1 MAIVLIRQDGKIA
14 SWKKALQDS
23 SPGTAVYNY
32 LEDHPR
38 ETITMAIV
46 WKHPNGSL
54 KGYPNL
60 KCIASFGAGVD
71 FIFEDP
77 DRPAGIPLTR
87 VVDPKLAGDMSEF
100 VLAQILSYL
109 KHLKTYAL
117 EQEKRIWQPREYMR
131 IEGTVVGIMG
141 VGALGSVLARDLGKL
156 GFCVQ
161 GWVTSKKGDSEIP
174 LFAGTE
180 GLAAFLENIKILVCL
195 LPLTDETRG
204 ILNKK
209 HFALLPRGAFV
220 INVARG
226 GHLVDEDLLE
236 MLANGHLAGAAL
248 DVFHEEPLSQN
259 HPFWGHPAI
268 HLTPHI
274 ASVSD
279 QESVIPQLLG
289 NYERLMN
296 GKPLENVVSMDKGY

>member
-14 SWKKALQDS
+14 SWQQALKAR
-23 SPGTAVYNY
+23 SPETPVYSY
-32 LEDHPR
+32 LEEHPR
-38 ETITMAIV
+38 EAITMAIV
-46 WKHPNGSL
+46 WKHPKGSL
-54 KGYPNL
+54 QGYPNL

-77 DRPAGIPLTR
+77 GRPPGIPLTR

-100 VLAQILSYL
+100 VLAQIFSYL

-117 EQEKRIWQPREYMR
+117 EQEKRIWQPREYLR

-141 VGALGSVLARDLGKL
+141 VGALGSVLARDLARL
-156 GFCVQ
+156 GFGVR
-161 GWVTSKKGDSEIP
+161 GWVSSKKGNGRIP
-174 LFAGTE
+174 LFAGAE
-180 GLAAFLENIKILVCL
+180 ELGVFLEKVNILVCL
-195 LPLTDETRG
+195 LPLTPETRG

-209 HFALLPRGAFV
+209 YFGMLPRGAFV

-226 GHLVDEDLLE
+226 GHLVDEDLLA
-236 MLANGHLAGAAL
+236 MLDSGHLAGAAL
-248 DVFHEEPLSQN
+248 DVFHEEPLPAD

-289 NYERLMN
+289 NYDRLMN

>member
-14 SWKKALQDS
+14 SWQKALQES
-23 SPGTAVYNY
+23 SPGTAVYSY
-32 LEDHPR
+32 LEEHPR
-38 ETITMAIV
+38 EAITMAIV
-46 WKHPNGSL
+46 WKHPHGSL

-77 DRPAGIPLTR
+77 ARPAGITLTR

-100 VLAQILSYL
+100 VLAQIFSHL
-109 KHLKTYAL
+109 KHLKTYAI
-117 EQEKRIWQPREYMR
+117 EQEKRIWQPREYLR

-141 VGALGSVLARDLGKL
+141 VGALGSVLARDLVRF
-156 GFCVQ
+156 GFYVQ
-161 GWVTSKKGDSEIP
+161 GWVSSIKSDNEIP
-174 LFAGTE
+174 LFAGADT
-180 GLAAFLENIKILVCL
+180 LAAFLEKVNILVCL
-195 LPLTDETRG
+195 LPLTEETRG

-209 HFALLPRGAFV
+209 LFSMLPRGAFV

-226 GHLVDEDLLE
+226 GHLVDKDLLE
-236 MLANGHLAGAAL
+236 MLSSGHLAGAAL
-248 DVFHEEPLSQN
+248 DVFHEEPLPQN

-289 NYERLMN
+289 NYDRLMT
-296 GKPLENVVSMDKGY
+296 GRPLENVVSMDKGY